1 MKNGHHFEKPTFL
14 VLQLCHLVPDDSCF
28 KCPTNAP
35 CLWFGRFSSDVKR
48 STHAC
53 LHRFTQELKRPNQRQ
68 RAFLRHLKC
77 LIQNRYEAQSCSTK
91 KVSFS
96 KWCRFYVSM
105 IFRPWPLPSGGFIQ
119 KIPHKSVS
127 YLTRV
132 I

>member
-1 MKNGHHFEKPTFL
+1 MSLHAKNHVSGSKTGNFEVFELLNEVRNK
-14 VLQLCHLVPDDSCF
+14 
-28 KCPTNAP
+28 
-35 CLWFGRFSSDVKR
+35 KR
-48 STHAC
+48 CTHAS
-53 LHRFTQELKRPNQRQ
+53 LHRLTQELKRPNQRQ

-91 KVSFS
+91 KVSFP